1 MATKKTTTAKKPAA
15 KKKAASAKAR
25 SKKAPAKK
33 APAKKAPAKKAPA
46 KKPAAKKAPAKKKPA
61 AKKAPANKATAK
73 KAPARKATAKKKP
86 AAKKAPGAKAP
97 AKKPAPRKRKKAPF
111 RVRDKVV
118 YPHHGAAIIIGKEKH
133 DFDGRKQD
141 YYVIEAI
148 TNPLTLRIPVDNSLE
163 LGLRPVITQNAA
175 RKVFSTLR
183 DTPVDADATWARWFK
198 LLQDKMAS
206 GDIYEVAAVVRD
218 LTYAQQSKPLGPA
231 LKRMLAKARL
241 ILTSELQLAL
251 NTDEETVIKRLD
263 RSLSHLIV
271 EPDEE

>member
-1 MATKKTTTAKKPAA
+1 MATKKTTKKAPAKKPAA
-15 KKKAASAKAR
+15 KKKAPAKTTAKKPAAK
-25 SKKAPAKK
+25 KKAPAKK
-33 APAKKAPAKKAPA
+33 APAKKAAAKKTPAKKAPA
-46 KKPAAKKAPAKKKPA
+46 KTAA
-61 AKKAPANKATAK
+61 AT
-73 KAPARKATAKKKP
+73 
-86 AAKKAPGAKAP
+86 
-97 AKKPAPRKRKKAPF
+97 KPAPRKRKKAPF

-141 YYVIEAI
+141 YFVIEAI
-148 TNPLTLRIPVDNSLE
+148 TNPLTLRIPVDNALE

-206 GDIYEVAAVVRD
+206 GDIYEVSAVVRD

-251 NTDEETVIKRLD
+251 NTDEEAVIKRLD
-263 RSLSHLIV
+263 RSLAHLIV
-271 EPDEE
+271 EPEDE

>member
-1 MATKKTTTAKKPAA
+1 MATKKT
-15 KKKAASAKAR
+15 
-25 SKKAPAKK
+25 PAKK
-33 APAKKAPAKKAPA
+33 APAKKAAAKKPAPKKAPA
-46 KKPAAKKAPAKKKPA
+46 KKTAAKKATTKKPA
-61 AKKAPANKATAK
+61 AKAKAGAK
-73 KAPARKATAKKKP
+73 KAPARKAPAKKA
-86 AAKKAPGAKAP
+86 AAKKAPAKA
-97 AKKPAPRKRKKAPF
+97 ATATKPKPKPRKKAPF

-118 YPHHGAAIIIGKEKH
+118 YPHHGAAIIVGKEKH
-133 DFDGRKQD
+133 SFDGRKQD
-141 YYVIEAI
+141 YFVIEAI
-148 TNPLTLRIPVDNSLE
+148 TNPLTLRIPVENALE

-251 NTDEETVIKRLD
+251 NTDEEAVIKRLD
-263 RSLSHLIV
+263 RSLAHLII
-271 EPDEE
+271 EPDDE

>member
-1 MATKKTTTAKKPAA
+1 M
-15 KKKAASAKAR
+15 
-25 SKKAPAKK
+25 
-33 APAKKAPAKKAPA
+33 
-46 KKPAAKKAPAKKKPA
+46 
-61 AKKAPANKATAK
+61 
-73 KAPARKATAKKKP
+73 
-86 AAKKAPGAKAP
+86 
-97 AKKPAPRKRKKAPF
+97 
-111 RVRDKVV
+111 RDKVV

-133 DFDGRKQD
+133 DFEDRKQD
-141 YYVIEAI
+141 YFVIEAI
-148 TNPLTLRIPVDNSLE
+148 TNPLVLRIPVDTALD

-175 RKVFSTLR
+175 RKVFATLK

-251 NTDEETVIKRLD
+251 NTDEDTVVKRLD
-263 RSLSHLIV
+263 RSLSHLID
-271 EPDEE
+271 EPEDD

>member
-1 MATKKTTTAKKPAA
+1 MATKKTPAKKQPPA
-15 KKKAASAKAR
+15 KKAA
-25 SKKAPAKK
+25 AKK
-33 APAKKAPAKKAPA
+33 APAKKAPAKKAPV
-46 KKPAAKKAPAKKKPA
+46 KKAAAKKAPAPPPKP
-61 AKKAPANKATAK
+61 KV
-73 KAPARKATAKKKP
+73 
-86 AAKKAPGAKAP
+86 
-97 AKKPAPRKRKKAPF
+97 RKKSPF

-133 DFDGRKQD
+133 DFEDRKQD
-141 YYVIEAI
+141 YFVIEAI
-148 TNPLTLRIPVDNSLE
+148 TNPLVLRIPVDTALD

-175 RKVFSTLR
+175 RKVFATLK

-251 NTDEETVIKRLD
+251 NTDEDTVVKRLD
-263 RSLSHLIV
+263 RSLSHLILDP
-271 EPDEE
+271 EDD